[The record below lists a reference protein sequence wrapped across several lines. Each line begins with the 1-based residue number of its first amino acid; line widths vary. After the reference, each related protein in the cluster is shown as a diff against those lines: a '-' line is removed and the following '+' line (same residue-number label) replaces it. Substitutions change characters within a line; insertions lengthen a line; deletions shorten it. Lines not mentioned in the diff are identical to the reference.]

1 MRTKS
6 NEKKN
11 IIISFIEN
19 FFEEY
24 GSSPTMRE
32 IEKGTGISKSTV
44 QRYLVEMDKEDMLSY
59 EGRSISTT
67 KTKKHSDGFVSVGL
81 VGNIA
86 CGEPNFAEENI
97 EEYFRLP
104 SSLIGNGEFYFLRAF
119 GQSMIEAGIDEGDLV
134 LIRKQDIARKG
145 DIVVA
150 LVEDETTLKRYYP
163 EPENRR
169 IRLHPENSSM
179 EDIYVNDCIIQ
190 GVAVKVLK
198 DLI

>member
-19 FFEEY
+19 FFEEH